1 MKLAPIFAGLTLAV
15 AAVYSMPTAAQA
27 VMHGSPSAPSARCQA
42 SLPMSELAI
51 RKRPLT
57 IQNDST
63 TQAAW
68 ITCGFEFDALT
79 AIDSSAQLVDAYFT
93 NYSDDEATVTC
104 SGVTGVE
111 GGDNEYVSLEI
122 AIPAGGGGDDG
133 NLFWFADDFEGGGM
147 ETGLVMINCIL
158 PPGVGINDTY
168 VYWAT
173 E

>member
-15 AAVYSMPTAAQA
+15 AAVYSMPAVAQTVHA
-27 VMHGSPSAPSARCQA
+27 NSSAPAARCQA

-63 TQAAW
+63 TQSAW
-68 ITCGFEFDALT
+68 ITCGFEFDAGT
-79 AIDSSAQLVDAYFT
+79 AIGNSALLMDAYFT
-93 NYSDDEATVTC
+93 NYSDTEATVTC
-104 SGVTGVE
+104 SGVTGYE
-111 GGDNEYVSLEI
+111 GGDNEYVAFS
-122 AIPAGGGGDDG
+122 ADIPAGSGGEDG
-133 NLFWFADDFEGGGM
+133 NLFWYADDFEGGGM
-147 ETGLVMINCIL
+147 ATGMVMINCLL